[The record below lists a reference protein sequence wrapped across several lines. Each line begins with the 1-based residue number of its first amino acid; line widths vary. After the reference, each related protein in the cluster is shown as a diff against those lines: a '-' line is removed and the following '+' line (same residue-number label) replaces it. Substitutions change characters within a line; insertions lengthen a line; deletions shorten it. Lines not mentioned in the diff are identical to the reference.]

1 MHSCTQKAL
10 FYEFTK
16 QQWPVNNIMPLQ
28 RKAIDF
34 LISLDI
40 SLFLLN
46 LYFCGPTAFSPS
58 TWSVH
63 PVKATTITKTLPGI
77 SGFSWN
83 AHSVIPKL
91 HKFASKTKT
100 KMAKILH
107 YQCQVWPNMPNIH
120 ITVRILARYI
130 LSGWVSLKRSCKTQ
144 LRRVGLRSIG
154 PSSQKLQP
162 NLIFGPIAP
171 L

>member
-1 MHSCTQKAL
+1 MI
-10 FYEFTK
+10 YEFTK
-16 QQWPVNNIMPLQ
+16 QQWPVNNITLLQ
-28 RKAIDF
+28 RKSIDF

-46 LYFCGPTAFSPS
+46 LYFLGPTAFSPS

-77 SGFSWN
+77 SGFLLECTQRSCKFRVRY
-83 AHSVIPKL
+83 SKVTLKSTPKL

-107 YQCQVWPNMPNIH
+107 YQCQIWPNMPNMH
-120 ITVRILARYI
+120 IWVHIWAGAI
-130 LSGWVSLKRSCKTQ
+130 WSSGVSLKRSCKMQ
-144 LRRVGLRSIG
+144 FRRVGLRSIG
-154 PSSQKLQP
+154 PSSQKL
-162 NLIFGPIAP
+162 
-171 L
+171 

>member
-1 MHSCTQKAL
+1 MYSCAQAAMI
-10 FYEFTK
+10 YEFTK

-63 PVKATTITKTLPGI
+63 PVKAGTITKTLPGI
-77 SGFSWN
+77 SGFLLECTQRSCKFRVRY
-83 AHSVIPKL
+83 SKVTLKSTPKL
-91 HKFASKTKT
+91 HKFATKTKT

-107 YQCQVWPNMPNIH
+107 YQCQIWPNMPNMH
-120 ITVRILARYI
+120 ISTRISAR
-130 LSGWVSLKRSCKTQ
+130 SKRSCKMQ
-144 LRRVGLRSIG
+144 FRHVGLRSIG
-154 PSSQKLQP
+154 PSSQKL
-162 NLIFGPIAP
+162 
-171 L
+171 

>member
-1 MHSCTQKAL
+1 MYSCAQAAMI
-10 FYEFTK
+10 YAFTK

-46 LYFCGPTAFSPS
+46 LYLCGPTAFSPS

-77 SGFSWN
+77 SGF
-83 AHSVIPKL
+83 L
-91 HKFASKTKT
+91 LECT
-100 KMAKILH
+100 
-107 YQCQVWPNMPNIH
+107 Q
-120 ITVRILARYI
+120 
-130 LSGWVSLKRSCKTQ
+130 RSCKFRVRYSKIVWKRV
-144 LRRVGLRSIG
+144 LRKVWTISISKDHIM
-154 PSSQKLQP
+154 PSISGRTKSLS
-162 NLIFGPIAP
+162 
-171 L
+171 

>member
-1 MHSCTQKAL
+1 MYSCAQAAMI
-10 FYEFTK
+10 YEFTK
-16 QQWPVNNIMPLQ
+16 QQWPVNNITLLQ
-28 RKAIDF
+28 RKSIDF

-46 LYFCGPTAFSPS
+46 LYFLGPTAFSPS

-77 SGFSWN
+77 SGFLLECTQRSCKFRVRY
-83 AHSVIPKL
+83 SKVTLKSTPKL

-107 YQCQVWPNMPNIH
+107 YQCQICQ
-120 ITVRILARYI
+120 ICRICI
-130 LSGWVSLKRSCKTQ
+130 FQCVF
-144 LRRVGLRSIG
+144 RRATYCQVEC
-154 PSSQKLQP
+154 PWKDFAKCSSDALVLGQ
-162 NLIFGPIAP
+162 
-171 L
+171 